1 MTAGLPQ
8 PGSLYEESLSRWQR
22 KSSGTYYT
30 PAPLVRFVVRETLG
44 PLVCGRDAAAILS
57 LKVLDPAMGC
67 GNFLVEARDFLAQRY
82 AAAAPGCV
90 SPEQARQLVSRH
102 CLYGVDRDPVAVELA
117 RQALP
122 LCEQLRCGDALAGPV
137 GDQLFEL
144 PGSRQQLPAPLRAQ
158 QAQPLAAAW
167 SGAVRLGEDRDRE
180 FLALA
185 EAIASGVDLVP
196 FLDENPQISGLIE
209 QGQDAVAFGL
219 GFPAV
224 FDAVLGN
231 PPWEAIRRD
240 DDQFFASPDAAGAQ
254 AAERYSAYRQAL
266 AQQERV
272 ARRLY
277 SLHRAR
283 LGEGKRLAGRGTYDA
298 WMLFVERAHGLLA
311 PGGGL
316 GLVLPGAFH
325 GSEGA
330 AGVRRLVVDEMR
342 LRFCYSFENRSGLFA
357 IDSRFKFAVVV
368 AEKRPAA
375 THFSCAF
382 YRRDVDWLE
391 RLDGRLTYS
400 REFLGRTGG
409 DSLTFLEL
417 RSPDEQAIAER
428 LYGQPGPLFGEHCLR
443 HGIVL
448 RQEVN
453 MTYDAAAFVP
463 AASCGGEPGLLPLHE
478 GKTFHQYSDRWA
490 RPRYLLRPDSPLVRT
505 DWLAAA
511 EHYRLAFRAVASAT
525 NERTAIFCLLPP
537 GVLLGNSAPGERTP
551 MRRDPGVA
559 LSLLAVGNSFAFD
572 WALRGRTGAN
582 VNLFILNRCPLPS
595 LSQDQMRFLSRAAL
609 RLSCNHAGYAAL
621 WQSQVGDAGGIP
633 RWPVLGTEAERWA
646 VRAAIDALVAAAYG
660 LTRGEYTQVLAA
672 FSHRSFREAP
682 ELCLAAFDELAAGGQ
697 AAFLRR
703 YDPLY
708 SNSSTDGSSP
718 GAARRSSS

>member
-1 MTAGLPQ
+1 MTAGRQ

-44 PLVCGRDAAAILS
+44 PLVEGREAAAILG

-67 GNFLVEARDFLAQRY
+67 GNFLVEARDFLAERY
-82 AAAAPGCV
+82 AAAAHT
-90 SPEQARQLVSRH
+90 SPKQASELVARH

-117 RQALP
+117 QQALP
-122 LCEQLRCGDALAGPV
+122 LCEKLRCGDALAGPV
-137 GDQLFEL
+137 EGGLFSL
-144 PGSRQQLPAPLRAQ
+144 PGSSQPLPEPLREQ
-158 QAQPLAAAW
+158 LSQRREQLGPLAAAW

-180 FLALA
+180 FVTLA
-185 EAIASGVDLVP
+185 EAIASGADLAG
-196 FLDENPQISGLIE
+196 NRQISELIE
-209 QGQDAVAFGL
+209 QGQDAIAFGL

-224 FDAVLGN
+224 FDAILGN

-254 AAERYSAYRQAL
+254 AKERYTAYRQTL

-298 WMLFVERAHGLLA
+298 WMLFVERAHQLLA
-311 PGGGL
+311 AGGGL

-342 LRFCYSFENRSGLFA
+342 LRCCYSFENRSQLFA

-375 THFSCAF
+375 AHFSCAF
-382 YRRDVDWLE
+382 YRRDAGWLE
-391 RLDGRLTYS
+391 ELDGRLTYS
-400 REFLGRTGG
+400 REFLARTGG

-417 RSPDEQAIAER
+417 RSSGEQAIAER
-428 LYGQPGPLFGEHCLR
+428 LYGQPGPLFGEHCAR
-443 HGIVL
+443 HGISL

-463 AASCGGEPGLLPLHE
+463 ADSGEPGLLPLHE

-490 RPRYLLRPDSPLVRT
+490 QPRYLLRPDSPSVRP

-551 MRRDPGVA
+551 MRREPAVA
-559 LSLLAVGNSFAFD
+559 LTLLAVGNSFAFD

-595 LSQDQMRFLSRAAL
+595 LSLDQARFLSRAAL

-621 WQSQVGDAGGIP
+621 WQSQVSDERARP
-633 RWPVLGTEAERWA
+633 EWPVLGTEAERWA
-646 VRAAIDALVAAAYG
+646 VRAAIDALVATAYG
-660 LTRGEYTQVLAA
+660 LSRSEYAQVLAA
-672 FSHRSFREAP
+672 FNHRSFRGAP
-682 ELCLAAFDELAAGGQ
+682 ELCLAAFDELAEGAQ
-697 AAFLRR
+697 AAFFRR
-703 YDPLY
+703 HEPAY